1 PESRFAEL
9 ERKIRKAVALR
20 GCEDGERRTEDEERV
35 RAEKYQILVDR
46 ASQMLFVHD
55 LSGAFLDVNEKSVQN
70 TGYSREE
77 LLSMTVWDIDPDTE
91 EHEFTEWL
99 WKESKPYEE
108 MIFETRHQRKDGSV
122 YPAEVHATKVILHG
136 EPCIMALATDITD
149 RKEAEAEL
157 RENEKTFRGIIENFQ
172 DIYYRTDLEGRVRM
186 VSPSAARILGYDSI
200 EEIVGVPASDFWV
213 NPDERDEF
221 MKRIT
226 EEGRVHD
233 YEVLFRKRDGTTL
246 PASVSSSCYFDDSGA
261 FAGIEGVV
269 RDISQRK
276 HADEALRQS
285 EAEKSAIFHALPVML
300 TYYDT
305 DMKVLYANQVS
316 GDSVGQRPEEMVG
329 RHCYEIWQNRSEP
342 CPDCPVIRS
351 MTTGMVEEGE
361 VVVPDGRIFLIR
373 GCPVYDEEGEISGLI
388 EFGMDIT
395 ERRRA
400 EFDLAAAQMR
410 LKEAHQLANIGVWDW
425 VEATDSMT
433 WSEELYSIA
442 GRDPAL
448 PALNYQEHE
457 PLYTPASWALLKP
470 AIHRTLE
477 AGEPFSLELEM
488 VRPDGS
494 IRNVHALGRRSHDF
508 NGSCIGL
515 HGAVQDIT
523 RRKETEEALQMANNK
538 LRILA
543 GITRH
548 DIQNKLMTLQGYLEL
563 TSQQAEDLGKSGYLA
578 EIDRAAREIQRQI
591 EFTRTYEELG
601 MRQPVWQ
608 AVRDLISTVSDSG
621 MPVEVDCVGYQVL
634 ADPMI
639 EMVFA
644 NLMANT
650 IRHAEGASRVTIW
663 CEERDG
669 RLAILWE
676 DDGPG
681 IPDDQKE
688 RIFERGVGRN
698 TGFGLFLSREILSI
712 TGIAIAECGAYGT
725 GARFEM
731 VVPKTGWK
739 RHSGN
744 T

>member
-1 PESRFAEL
+1 
-9 ERKIRKAVALR
+9 
-20 GCEDGERRTEDEERV
+20 
-35 RAEKYQILVDR
+35 
-46 ASQMLFVHD
+46 
-55 LSGAFLDVNEKSVQN
+55 
-70 TGYSREE
+70 
-77 LLSMTVWDIDPDTE
+77 
-91 EHEFTEWL
+91 
-99 WKESKPYEE
+99 
-108 MIFETRHQRKDGSV
+108 
-122 YPAEVHATKVILHG
+122 
-136 EPCIMALATDITD
+136 
-149 RKEAEAEL
+149 
-157 RENEKTFRGIIENFQ
+157 
-172 DIYYRTDLEGRVRM
+172 
-186 VSPSAARILGYDSI
+186 
-200 EEIVGVPASDFWV
+200 
-213 NPDERDEF
+213 
-221 MKRIT
+221 
-226 EEGRVHD
+226 
-233 YEVLFRKRDGTTL
+233 
-246 PASVSSSCYFDDSGA
+246 
-261 FAGIEGVV
+261 
-269 RDISQRK
+269 
-276 HADEALRQS
+276 
-285 EAEKSAIFHALPVML
+285 
-300 TYYDT
+300 
-305 DMKVLYANQVS
+305 
-316 GDSVGQRPEEMVG
+316 
-329 RHCYEIWQNRSEP
+329 
-342 CPDCPVIRS
+342 
-351 MTTGMVEEGE
+351 
-361 VVVPDGRIFLIR
+361 
-373 GCPVYDEEGEISGLI
+373 
-388 EFGMDIT
+388 
-395 ERRRA
+395 
-400 EFDLAAAQMR
+400 
-410 LKEAHQLANIGVWDW
+410 
-425 VEATDSMT
+425 MT

-725 GARFEM
+725 GAGFEIL
-731 VVPKTGWK
+731 VPKTGWK